1 MKADITTRIVMGT
14 AIHAMTMATTGSIRA
29 DPQAGDKPLIPQQL
43 RSSVVMVLPRPYTRD
58 I

>member
-14 AIHAMTMATTGSIRA
+14 AIHAMTMATIGNIRA
-29 DPQAGDKPLIPQQL
+29 DPQAGDKQL
-43 RSSVVMVLPRPYTRD
+43 LLKQLTASVVMVLPRPYTRD